1 MDRRLLLEYVRVC
14 EAAAIA
20 CSRLIGHGDK
30 MGADQLAVTA
40 MRRAFDRV
48 PARGEVVIG
57 EGEMDEAPMLYIGEK
72 VGPDDPSL
80 PEVDIAVDPLEG
92 TNLTAQGMPGA
103 LTVLAVAEKG
113 KFLHAPDIYMH
124 KIACGSEGKGVI
136 SLDKSPSENVI
147 ALADAKGKRVHD
159 MTVVLLDRPRHQS
172 MIKELRRAG
181 ARVSL
186 IHDGDVNPTVSC
198 GLPDSGIDMYMG
210 IGGAP
215 EGVLGAAALKCL
227 NGEFQGR
234 LRFADE
240 KERERADA
248 MGMHDPDALLRLDD
262 IVRGECLFAATG
274 VTRGSLLAGAKVVGD
289 KVRLNSIGLRSDSK
303 TVRFFDT
310 WTHTDHLPVDEL
322 PSRD

>member
-30 MGADQLAVTA
+30 NAADQKAVTA

-48 PARGEVVIG
+48 PARGEIVIG

-72 VGPDDPSL
+72 VGPRDPSL

-92 TNLTAQGMPGA
+92 TNLTAKGMAGA

-113 KFLHAPDIYMH
+113 MLLRAPDIYMD
-124 KIACGSEGKGVI
+124 KIAVGPEGKGAV
-136 SLDKSPSENVI
+136 SLDNSPTDNVKS
-147 ALADAKGKRVHD
+147 LADALGKRVHD
-159 MTVVLLDRPRHQS
+159 MNVVLLDRPRHEPI
-172 MIKELRRAG
+172 IKELRNAG

-186 IHDGDVNPTVSC
+186 ITDGDVNPTVAV
-198 GLPDSGIDMYMG
+198 GLPDTGIDMYMG

-227 NGEFQGR
+227 GGEYQGR
-234 LRFADE
+234 LRYADE
-240 KERERADA
+240 GERERAIE
-248 MGMHDPDALLRLDD
+248 MGIKDPDAILQLGD
-262 IVRGECLFAATG
+262 IVRGECIFAATG
-274 VTRGSLLAGAKVVGD
+274 VTRGPLLAAAKVQGD
-289 KVRLNSIGLRSDSK
+289 RVRLNSIGLRSDSR
-303 TVRFFDT
+303 TVRFFET
-310 WTHTDHLPVDEL
+310 WTHTDHLPVDE
-322 PSRD
+322 